1 MYNLEINGNNLLVT
15 LHVDMA
21 DEVNRKQLA
30 DLAVFVND
38 FNNKAYCC
46 ECGFIRDLQ
55 DICRI
60 VAQQP
65 PANSP
70 KVTLDTTGIDEAIA
84 KTDELLLKLRSAQA
98 LIHNLSN
105 KEF

>member
-1 MYNLEINGNNLLVT
+1 MYNFEINGNNLLVT
-15 LHVDMA
+15 LHVDTSDA
-21 DEVNRKQLA
+21 VTQKQIA
-30 DLAVFVND
+30 DLAVFIND
-38 FNNKAYCC
+38 FDNKAYCC
-46 ECGFIRDLQ
+46 ECNFIRDLQ
-55 DICRI
+55 EICRI

-70 KVTLDTTGIDEAIA
+70 KVNLDTTGIDEAIA